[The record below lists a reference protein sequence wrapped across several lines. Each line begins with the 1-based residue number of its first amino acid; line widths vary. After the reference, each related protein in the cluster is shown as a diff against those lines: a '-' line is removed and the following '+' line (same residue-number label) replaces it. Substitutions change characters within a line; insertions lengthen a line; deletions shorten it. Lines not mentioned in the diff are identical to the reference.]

1 MPTKKYPRRVKVVLL
16 AGLAGALVAAGCG
29 EDKTAKYRDSVD
41 TANKKFESE
50 LKEAGTK
57 MRTAGAT
64 KNRAQYSD
72 GAQQLQ
78 AAVDEFS
85 KKLEELDEPGEAKE
99 EEKALVEALRRFGD
113 TVGRID
119 AAVQSDDEKAI
130 RAEIAALQPQAQ
142 QVEAAGDALE
152 QAVD

>member
-1 MPTKKYPRRVKVVLL
+1 MLL
-16 AGLAGALVAAGCG
+16 VGAALAAALFAAGCG
-29 EDKTAKYRDSVD
+29 EDETAKYRDSVD
-41 TANKKFESE
+41 TANKRFESE
-50 LKEAGTK
+50 LKEAGAK
-57 MRTAGAT
+57 MRAAGVS

-78 AAVDEFS
+78 AAVTEFS
-85 KKLEELDEPGEAKE
+85 RKLEELDEPAEAKE
-99 EEKALVEALRRFGD
+99 EEKALVESLRRFGG

-130 RAEIAALQPQAQ
+130 RTEIAALQPQAQ

-152 QAVD
+152 KAVD